1 MRFKVASCVFCF
13 TTLFAGFPGLANAQG
28 KVTWV
33 VEKFEPYYI
42 LEGEL
47 KGQGAADYLIAL
59 LKKEMPDMKHSTEY
73 MPILRIRDAFMARE
87 RAVSIA
93 FLKDPT
99 LADYAQYSAATMLVP
114 ALEITL
120 RREQWEVQLKS
131 APSVSAAEVM
141 RQGLVIG
148 VADGRHYGEKLDKLI
163 AEKRGLSK
171 QLYAR
176 VGNHYRGLAEMVATK
191 NIDATIGYS
200 AELRYAQ
207 KLHPE
212 LANLVSVPLIE
223 GAGPLYAY
231 AAIPKGEWG
240 DKFRVR
246 INKAITKL
254 RGTPE
259 YKDAMTRW
267 FGSTSAWEAEYRNKF
282 QTGLMDAQNA
292 GM

>member
-1 MRFKVASCVFCF
+1 MRPNVAICIFWF
-13 TTLFAGFPGLANAQG
+13 TTLWAGFATAQER
-28 KVTWV
+28 VTWV

-42 LEGEL
+42 LEGNL

-59 LKKEMPDMKHSTEY
+59 LKKEMPDMKHNTEY
-73 MPILRIRDAFMARE
+73 MPILRIRDALKARE

-99 LADYAQYSAATMLVP
+99 LADYVQYSAATMLVP
-114 ALEITL
+114 PLELTL
-120 RREQWEVQLKS
+120 RREQWEVQLKA
-131 APSVSAAEVM
+131 APSLSAAEVM
-141 RQGLVIG
+141 RQGLAIG
-148 VADGRHYGEKLDKLI
+148 VADGRHYGDKLDKLI
-163 AEKRGLSK
+163 ADRKGLSS

-176 VGNHYRGLAEMVATK
+176 VGNHYRGLAEMVSTK

-212 LANLVSVPLIE
+212 LSNLVSIPLIE
-223 GAGPLYAY
+223 GTGPLFAY
-231 AAIPKGEWG
+231 TVIPKGEWG

-246 INKAITKL
+246 INRAITKL

-259 YKDAMTRW
+259 YKEAMTRW
-267 FGSTSAWEAEYRNKF
+267 FGSTSAWEAEYRNRF
-282 QTGLMDAQNA
+282 QTGLMDAQTV
-292 GM
+292 GL